1 MKKARSL
8 FLLLPLLAASC
19 AGEGIPPHPDAL
31 RFRERPYTVPDRA
44 ALRTELAGGIPAYLV
59 EDPTLPL
66 VDLQIL
72 VRRTAEEPPG
82 KEGLAA
88 LTAELMRTGGTA
100 TRTPEALDEELE
112 FLAAE
117 IGLSIAD
124 THATASLSVLA
135 KDLDRGLEILG
146 EILRAPALRAEK
158 LEVLKAQMIEGMRG
172 RNDSTAA
179 IEAREAN
186 LIFYGPDFPLNRLPT
201 KASVES
207 LTREEAAS
215 FHARSFHP
223 ANFIVAAAGAF
234 RREEMIRRLEALFR
248 DWPHPPCRP
257 LEWPRITHEIRPG
270 VYCFH
275 KEGRNITQG
284 RVTAGHAGI
293 DFRHPDVHAIR
304 VANYILGGGGF
315 SSRMVQR
322 VRAEEGLAYDV
333 HSSYSPGLAY
343 PNPFRIE
350 FQSGSAT
357 CAYAARLCLE
367 EIARLRR
374 EEVSPKE
381 LEEAK
386 RFFIEGFPGF
396 FFATP
401 FQTAS
406 TYAAA
411 ELFGIPPEYYL
422 TYRERIARLTPA
434 DILRAA
440 REHLHPERL
449 AWVVVGDIPAIKKGD
464 PARPAALED
473 LGPVSDIPLPD
484 PLTLRRP

>member
-1 MKKARSL
+1 MRPARSL
-8 FLLLPLLAASC
+8 VLLLAVSC

-31 RFRERPYTVPDRA
+31 RFRERPFHVPDPE
-44 ALRTELAGGIPAYLV
+44 ALRVTIPGGAVAYLA
-59 EDPTLPL
+59 EEPTLPL

-72 VRRTAEEPPG
+72 VRRSAEEPPG

-88 LTAELMRTGGTA
+88 LTAGLMRTGGTA
-100 TRTPEALDEELE
+100 SRTPETLDEELE

-117 IGLSIAD
+117 LGITIGD
-124 THATASLSVLA
+124 THATVSLSVLS

-146 EILRAPALRAEK
+146 EILKAPALRAEQ
-158 LEVLKAQMIEGMRG
+158 LEILKAQMLEGLRG

-207 LTREEAAS
+207 ITREDVAA

-223 ANFIVAAAGAF
+223 SNFIVAAAGAF
-234 RREEMIRRLEALFR
+234 RREEMVRRLEALCR
-248 DWPHPPCRP
+248 DWPWPAVPP
-257 LEWPRITHEIRPG
+257 LDWPRLNHEIRPG

-275 KEGRNITQG
+275 KEGKNITQG
-284 RVTAGHAGI
+284 RVTAGHRGI

-304 VANYILGGGGF
+304 LANYILGGGGF
-315 SSRMVQR
+315 SSRLVQR

-333 HSSYSPGLAY
+333 HSSYAPGLAY
-343 PNPFRIE
+343 PYPFRLQ
-350 FQSGSAT
+350 FQSSSAT
-357 CAYAARLCLE
+357 CAWAARLCLE
-367 EIARLRR
+367 EIARLQR

-381 LEEAK
+381 LEDAK
-386 RFFIEGFPGF
+386 RFFIDGFPGL

-401 FQTAS
+401 FQTVS
-406 TYAAA
+406 TFAAA
-411 ELFGIPPEYYL
+411 ELYGIPVDYYR
-422 TYRERIARLTPA
+422 TYREKISRLTPS

-440 REHLHPERL
+440 RKHFRPERL
-449 AWVVVGDIPAIKKGD
+449 AWIVVGDIPAIKKGD
-464 PARPAALED
+464 PARKAALEE
-473 LGPVSDIPLPD
+473 LGPVTDVPLPD